1 MMTFTRYSHRAL
13 AALAIC
19 LSSAYGQSTFSSLLG
34 TVRDPSGAV
43 VSNCLVTVENTGTSA
58 KRTIGT
64 GQDGSYSVPNLEA
77 GNYKITMEAVG
88 FQTAAYAI
96 ELLARQTVRVDGQMS
111 VASERQTV
119 NVAEA
124 APVINTEVSNIA
136 ETKTGRELVDLPVAI
151 ATRASGSTSPM
162 STLTTQPGVQTDSS
176 GNISVAGA
184 KPAMLQMSIDGI
196 SSMGP
201 RTNGPLSELFPSF
214 YSIAEI
220 RVSEINNAAEFG
232 GISDITTIS
241 KSGSNNFHGG
251 VFENFQNTELNA
263 RNPFNAVK
271 PVVKMN
277 DFGAYGGG
285 RIWRDR
291 TFFFASYEGLRLPRQ
306 TTLVES
312 VPSVALRNGD
322 LSIYSKPVY
331 APGTGVPYANNQIP
345 QTEISPVS
353 QNALKYLFPL
363 PNTGAPNA
371 IANNY
376 VQNMPTPIS
385 SDQGDLRLDQV
396 ISARQTAFV
405 RGSYKTRS
413 VEVAPSP
420 GGSPTPTGSA
430 LLGPISTPE
439 IDFGFTAA
447 HSFIVNPS
455 IVNEVRIGYN
465 GNHTATSFGIVP
477 SQIVSEIGLTGLP
490 ALPSGNAVPNFNI
503 AGFQQTGGSASNI
516 GRNGTL
522 QILDNLTW
530 TKGRHTIKFGGDYRY
545 LTGHSEN
552 VYANFRLGQYNFNGA
567 ATGVIGAANPYI
579 GNPFAAF
586 LLGIPDKTF
595 LDSVVENRLNGY
607 DPAYA
612 FYAQDDFKA
621 TSRLTL
627 NFGMRYEL
635 HPKFYDH
642 YLNISNFLP
651 DYQSIV
657 NGQSILGAV
666 VIPDGSQKILSPD
679 FAASIA
685 PTPILTA
692 SQAGTGQN
700 LHHTSKTDWGPRI
713 GFAWRATSDGKTVI
727 RGGFGRF
734 IEVPLGTLLGAGYAI
749 HSADQGFFNQSFVNG
764 QPALTFPHPFPSDLA
779 QPGSQFFQ
787 QASDLHYKEGAV
799 LQWNFTAERE
809 LGYNT
814 AVRVSYT
821 GSHGSDLGVQV
832 NLGQLAPNTLGF
844 AQASSLLKYPL
855 FGEVESEV
863 NGGIQNYEALT
874 LSTIKRFSSGLQF
887 LASYTFT
894 RNLTDAQSYNP
905 SAFTTEAGGVA
916 TYVNDFMLDYGNVA
930 FTRRNRFLATF
941 LYQLPFG
948 KQGSLLKTA
957 NGLVD
962 RLIGGWEL
970 AGYLLFQSGPF
981 LTVTVPGADPSGTGF
996 PQIVGNG
1003 RADIVSGVPLYPAHQ
1018 SIQQWLN
1025 PAAFAVPPNNIG
1037 RFPTA
1042 PVGNAVGP
1050 GTQSV
1055 SASLM
1060 KAVPVTESIRLQV
1073 GAQAANL
1080 FNHPNYAAPNTIF
1093 NTAAFGTISNVQ
1105 SAEGAGPRT
1114 IQATARFSF

>member
-1 MMTFTRYSHRAL
+1 M
-13 AALAIC
+13 
-19 LSSAYGQSTFSSLLG
+19 G

-43 VSNCLVTVENTGTSA
+43 VSTCLVTVENTGTSA
-58 KRTIGT
+58 KRSSTTDQAGA
-64 GQDGSYSVPNLEA
+64 YSVPNLEP
-77 GNYKITMEAVG
+77 GTYKITMEAVG
-88 FQTAAYAI
+88 FQTASYSV
-96 ELLARQTVRVDGQMS
+96 ELLARQTVRIDGQMT
-111 VASERQTV
+111 VAAQTQTV

-151 ATRASGSTSPM
+151 ATRASGSTSPI

-184 KPAMLQMSIDGI
+184 KPAMLQLSIDGI

-201 RTNGPLSELFPSF
+201 RSNGPLNELFPSF
-214 YSIAEI
+214 YSISEI
-220 RVSEINNAAEFG
+220 RVSEVNNAAEFG

-241 KSGSNNFHGG
+241 KSGTNSFHGG
-251 VFENFQNTELNA
+251 AFENLQNTALNA

-271 PVVKMN
+271 PVLHMN

-312 VPSVALRNGD
+312 VPSLALRSGD
-322 LSIYSKPVY
+322 LSVYSKPVY
-331 APGTGVPYANNQIP
+331 APGSGIPFPNNQIP
-345 QTEISPVS
+345 LSQMSPVS
-353 QNALKYLFPL
+353 LNALNYLFPL
-363 PNTGAPNA
+363 PNTGSPNA

-396 ISARQTAFV
+396 INSKQTAFA
-405 RGSYKTRS
+405 RGTYKTRS

-420 GGSPTPTGSA
+420 GGTPTPTGSA

-447 HSFIVNPS
+447 HSYVLTPTL
-455 IVNEVRIGYN
+455 VNELRVGYN
-465 GNHTATSFGIVP
+465 GNHTATAFGAVP
-477 SQIVSEIGLTGLP
+477 SQMVSEIGLTGLP
-490 ALPSGNAVPNFNI
+490 PLPSGNAVPNFNI
-503 AGFQQTGGSASNI
+503 AGFQQTGGSASTL

-530 TKGRHTIKFGGDYRY
+530 TKGKHTFKFGGDYRY
-545 LTGHSEN
+545 LTGYSEN
-552 VYANFRLGQYNFNGA
+552 VYANYRLGQYNFNGA
-567 ATGVIGAANPYI
+567 VTGVIGAANPYV

-595 LDSVVENRLNGY
+595 LDTVVENRLNGY

-612 FYAQDDFKA
+612 FYAQDDWKV
-621 TSRLTL
+621 TPRLTL
-627 NFGMRYEL
+627 NYGMRYEL

-685 PTPILTA
+685 PTPIITA
-692 SQAGTGQN
+692 SQAGLGQN
-700 LHHTSKTDWGPRI
+700 LHTTSKTDWGPRI
-713 GFAWRATSDGKTVI
+713 GFAWRATADGKTVI

-749 HSADQGFFNQSFVNG
+749 HSADQGFFNQTIVNG
-764 QPALTFPHPFPSDLA
+764 TPALTFPHPFPSNLA

-787 QASDLHYKEGAV
+787 QASALNYKEGAV
-799 LQWNFTAERE
+799 LQWNFTIERE
-809 LGYNT
+809 IGYNT
-814 AVRVSYT
+814 AVRASYT

-832 NLGQLAPNTLGF
+832 NLGQLPPNTVGF
-844 AQASSLLKYPL
+844 SAAGSLLKYPL

-863 NGGIQNYEALT
+863 NGGIQNYEAVT
-874 LSTIKRFSSGLQF
+874 LSTTKRFSNGLQF
-887 LASYTFT
+887 LASYTLT
-894 RNLTDAQSYNP
+894 KNLTDAQSYNP

-930 FTRRNRFLATF
+930 FTRRNRFLTTF
-941 LYQLPFG
+941 LYQLPVG
-948 KQGSLLKTA
+948 KQGLVLGNA
-957 NGLVD
+957 NGFVN
-962 RLIGGWEL
+962 RIVGGWEL

-981 LTVTVPGADPSGTGF
+981 MTVTVPGADPSGTGF

-1003 RADIVSGVPLYPAHQ
+1003 RADIVSGVPLYPEHQ
-1018 SIQQWLN
+1018 TISQWVN
-1025 PAAFAVPPNNIG
+1025 PAAFAVPPNNVG

-1042 PVGNAVGP
+1042 PVGDLLGP

-1055 SASLM
+1055 SMSLM
-1060 KAVPVTESIRLQV
+1060 KAVPITESVRLQV

-1080 FNHPNYAAPNTIF
+1080 LNHANYAAPNMTF

-1114 IQATARFSF
+1114 IQATARFTF